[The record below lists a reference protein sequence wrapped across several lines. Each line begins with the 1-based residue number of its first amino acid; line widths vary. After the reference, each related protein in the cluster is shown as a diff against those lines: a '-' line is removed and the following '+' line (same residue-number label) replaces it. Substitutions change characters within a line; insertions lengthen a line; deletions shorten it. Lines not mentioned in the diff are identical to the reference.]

1 MKIAI
6 IGYGRMGHAVEQE
19 ALKRGHEIVCVI
31 DLGGED
37 LFESEEFRSADVAIE
52 FSVPAAGR
60 SNVSRAMEA
69 GVPVVCGTTGWLDGE
84 ALSAMRD
91 ACAAGG
97 SLLHSSNFSPG
108 VNITMA
114 ASRLLARLLG
124 ARAEYSVGME
134 ETHHIHK
141 LDHPSGTAITI
152 ADQICA
158 EAPRYDRWM
167 DTTGV
172 DAPVPHD
179 AIPIECRREGEVPGM
194 HTVTWQGPSDI
205 ITLRH
210 EALNRDG
217 FALGAVL
224 AAEWLAKAPRG
235 HVYSMADVL
244 GIHS

>member
-6 IGYGRMGHAVEQE
+6 IGYGRMGHAVEKE
-19 ALKRGHEIVCVI
+19 ALKRGHEVVCVI
-31 DLGGED
+31 DLGGEA
-37 LFESEEFRSADVAIE
+37 LFESAEFRNADVAIE

-60 SNVSRAMEA
+60 GNVSRAMEA
-69 GVPVVCGTTGWLDGE
+69 GVPVVCGTTGWLEGD
-84 ALSAMRD
+84 ALVAMRQ

-97 SLLHSSNFSPG
+97 TLLHASNFSPG
-108 VNITMA
+108 VNIAMA

-124 ARAEYSVGME
+124 AREEYSVGME

-141 LDHPSGTAITI
+141 LDHPSGTAITM

-158 EAPRYDRWM
+158 EAPRYARWM
-167 DTTGV
+167 DTSATDV
-172 DAPVPHD
+172 RVPD
-179 AIPIECRREGEVPGM
+179 DTIPIECRREGEVPGI
-194 HTVTWQGPSDI
+194 HSVTWQGPSDI

-224 AAEWLAKAPRG
+224 AAEWLAEAPRG
-235 HVYSMADVL
+235 HMYTMADVL
-244 GIHS
+244 GIQS